1 MSEEN
6 PRTMQSA
13 HRYRTAARTFP
24 TVGLVAL
31 AVVLVV
37 APLMPSGT

>member
-1 MSEEN
+1 MPEEI

-24 TVGLVAL
+24 TAVLVVL
-31 AVVLVV
+31 AVVPVV
-37 APLMPSGT
+37 AGTG